1 MKKKDQERHIESLE
15 EIRAEEDRDLEKETL
30 RDTQHS
36 DGHTF
41 NPYHA
46 QDQGLTYTPPTDP
59 PVIPSQEDPQGA
71 EIAAGF
77 ATSMEGTEPNVR
89 ALPPE
94 IADNDLT
101 LQDNIYEVLRKN
113 SETTH
118 LTDLKVCVRDG
129 VAHLQGTVLGRDD
142 IARVYDIVN
151 SLEGV
156 VDVRSDLTVDIQG

>member
-1 MKKKDQERHIESLE
+1 MKKKEQGRRIESLE
-15 EIRAEEDRDLEKETL
+15 EMRAEEEQDLEKETL

-59 PVIPSQEDPQGA
+59 PVVPSHQDPQGA
-71 EIAAGF
+71 EVAAGF
-77 ATSMEGTEPNVR
+77 ATSMEGTEPN
-89 ALPPE
+89 AKKLPPE
-94 IADNDLT
+94 IADNDLN
-101 LQDNIYEVLRKN
+101 LRANIYEVLRKN

-118 LTDLKVCVRDG
+118 LTDLEVQVRDG
-129 VAHLQGTVLGRDD
+129 VAHLRGKVLNQND

-151 SLEGV
+151 NLEGV
-156 VDVRSDLTVDIQG
+156 VDVRNDLTVDI